1 MEYTLQGTIFCFCFI
16 LTCMRVKLSLGEI
29 SCVFN
34 DGSMCSGW
42 TFEQNSTIYAAN
54 WTIWKGATLTANTG
68 PQRDHLKKDGFYIFM
83 ETTNNK
89 HRDIAMFYSPI
100 IEQTDQV
107 VNVTFW
113 YYMHGIF
120 IQSLKVYVFPGN
132 GDQQLVISINNE
144 QGKQWKQAVA
154 YLEHMGPFKIGFQ
167 AMVGSAVSDIAVD
180 DITITGAEIY
190 PRSTTIETS
199 TSLNKEKRLNENETE
214 DFFPLPYIII
224 CVIGGVLWLVIL
236 FLLCC
241 CVHHASRLQN
251 SKRTVGCNTSPRI
264 YSNDQVGGKQ
274 NTLLEDNDVTT
285 LDKVELTLDPLQLL
299 SHHYEI
305 ILDKCETKL

>member
-1 MEYTLQGTIFCFCFI
+1 MLKINFFIKSKGFI
-16 LTCMRVKLSLGEI
+16 LKLMLGEI
-29 SCVFN
+29 SCDFN
-34 DGSMCSGW
+34 EGSMCSGW

-68 PQRDHLKKDGFYIFM
+68 PQRDHFKKDGFYIFM
-83 ETTNNK
+83 ETTSKK

-100 IEQTDQV
+100 IEQIQTDQV

-132 GDQQLVISINNE
+132 GDQQLVKAINNE

-199 TSLNKEKRLNENETE
+199 TSLKKEKRLNENETE
-214 DFFPLPYIII
+214 DFFPFTIYNHMCHRRCFVGRYSLS
-224 CVIGGVLWLVIL
+224 
-236 FLLCC
+236 FMLLCTPRK
-241 CVHHASRLQN
+241 S
-251 SKRTVGCNTSPRI
+251 TSEFQK
-264 YSNDQVGGKQ
+264 DCGVQHF
-274 NTLLEDNDVTT
+274 TT
-285 LDKVELTLDPLQLL
+285 HL
-299 SHHYEI
+299 
-305 ILDKCETKL
+305 